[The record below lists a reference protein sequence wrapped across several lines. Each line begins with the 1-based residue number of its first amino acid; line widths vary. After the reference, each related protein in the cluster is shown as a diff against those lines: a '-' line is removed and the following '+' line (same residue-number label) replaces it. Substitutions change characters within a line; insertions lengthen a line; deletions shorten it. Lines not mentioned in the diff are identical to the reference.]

1 MYLLE
6 GPALDISDLL
16 LWKAREEKMEEEK
29 KLSAQ
34 RDSNPR
40 SYDHKAG
47 ALPLQPRPKL
57 S

>member
-1 MYLLE
+1 MHLVE
-6 GPALDISDLL
+6 GRALDISDLL
-16 LWKAREEKMEEEK
+16 LWKVREETIEEEK

-47 ALPLQPRPKL
+47 ALPLQPQPKL